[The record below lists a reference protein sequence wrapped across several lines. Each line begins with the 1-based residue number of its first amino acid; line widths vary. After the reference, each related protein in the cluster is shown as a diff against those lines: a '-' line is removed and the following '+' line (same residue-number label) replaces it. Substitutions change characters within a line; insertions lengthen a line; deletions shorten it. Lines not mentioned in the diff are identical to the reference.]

1 MNKHLGSL
9 FSILVLVVLIA
20 VALRQDPGYVLIS
33 WGTTSVEMSLTLA
46 ALCWFFSLW
55 VVVQIV
61 LIERWLL
68 RFWRRDWQGFLGLS
82 VRAKAKTAE
91 KSQQPPSNA

>member
-1 MNKHLGSL
+1 MNRHLGTL
-9 FSILVLVVLIA
+9 FSITVLVVLVA

-55 VVVQIV
+55 FVVQIV
-61 LIERWLL
+61 LIERWFL
-68 RFWRRDWQGFLGLS
+68 RQWRRDWQGFFGLS
-82 VRAKAKTAE
+82 ARRKAKTAE
-91 KSQQPPSNA
+91 KSSQPPSNA

>member
-1 MNKHLGSL
+1 MSRHLGSL
-9 FSILVLVVLIA
+9 FALTVLAVLIA

-46 ALCWFFSLW
+46 ALCWFLSLW

-61 LIERWLL
+61 IIERWFL
-68 RFWRRDWQGFLGLS
+68 RQWRRDWAGFFGLAPRRP
-82 VRAKAKTAE
+82 VKTAE
-91 KSQQPPSNA
+91 KSPQPPTKA